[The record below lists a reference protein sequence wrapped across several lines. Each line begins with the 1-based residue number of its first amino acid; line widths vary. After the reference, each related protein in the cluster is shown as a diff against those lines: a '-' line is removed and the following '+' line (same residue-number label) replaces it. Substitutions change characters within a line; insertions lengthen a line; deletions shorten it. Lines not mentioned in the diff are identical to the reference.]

1 MFNKMAFLINGI
13 IQQIGNTESIS
24 YQDKVFKKESLSLI
38 AHIVTNLLGR

>member
-24 YQDKVFKKESLSLI
+24 YQDKVFKKKRACLGLLI
-38 AHIVTNLLGR
+38 S